1 VLDELER
8 LAQDALGFESL
19 TEAQRRAVSAV
30 RDGRDALVVLPTGA
44 GKSAIYQLAATV
56 RDGAAVIVS
65 PLLALQYDQR
75 TAINASGLGAAES
88 IDGST
93 PSTAR
98 RGVVERC
105 ARGETQFVFT
115 TPETLLGGDVVDLL
129 SHAGVGLLVVDEA
142 HCVLTWGA
150 SFRPAYTSLRQ
161 VAERLGRS
169 PIVALTASAG
179 TADRAE
185 IVERLGLHDPLV
197 VVGGARRDNLAV
209 AVHGVPSAAD
219 AIQVCVERVRDVPGT
234 TMVFVAD
241 RRDATALAAMLDES
255 SRPAVAY
262 HGGLP
267 RQARA
272 HLDERLSSGER
283 MTVVTTN
290 ALSLGIDAPS
300 VRHVLHVGRPPTVD
314 AYYQEIGRGGRDG
327 EPAQCTLLD
336 PVRDGGGRRA
346 REAAAVTLDGEH
358 VRAVHTAVHGGA
370 RTRSAVRARTGLGDA
385 VVGAAIS
392 ELQAIG
398 AVDPR
403 ARGVQPGRQ
412 PLDLGDVDERCRR
425 RTLVASARRAGMDQ
439 LVAHAGCR
447 WQFLDAY
454 FGAAV
459 LPPCGICDRCVDVAT
474 DRRVDGC
481 ADGAAGRR
489 VLHHP
494 EFGRGTVAS
503 IHEGE
508 LSVSFDEAGFR
519 VIDEGTARERGWL
532 SAS

>member
-1 VLDELER
+1 VLDELET

-44 GKSAIYQLAATV
+44 GKSAIYLLAATV
-56 RDGAAVIVS
+56 RDGAAVVVS
-65 PLLALQYDQR
+65 PLLALQHDQR

-93 PSTAR
+93 PLHVR
-98 RGVVERC
+98 RDVVERC
-105 ARGETQFVFT
+105 ARRETSFVFT

-129 SHAGVGLLVVDEA
+129 ADAGVGLLVVDEA

-150 SFRPAYTSLRQ
+150 SFRPAYTSLRH
-161 VAERLGRS
+161 VAERLGR
-169 PIVALTASAG
+169 PPVVALTASAG

-185 IVERLGLHDPLV
+185 IVERLGLEDPLV

-209 AVHGVPSAAD
+209 AIRGVPSSAD
-219 AIQVCVERVRDVPGT
+219 AMQQCFVHVSGVPGT

-241 RRDATALAAMLDES
+241 RRAATSLAAALDEPG
-255 SRPAVAY
+255 RPAIPY
-262 HGGLP
+262 HGGLSRP
-267 RQARA
+267 VRA
-272 HLDERLSSGER
+272 ELDERLSSGER

-300 VRHVLHVGRPPTVD
+300 VRHVVHVGRPPTVD

-327 EPAQCTLLD
+327 EPACCTLLD
-336 PVRDGGGRRA
+336 PLADAVGRRA
-346 REAAAVTLDGEH
+346 REAAAVTLTPEH
-358 VRAVHTAVHGGA
+358 VDAVHAVVHRGA
-370 RTRSAVRARTGLGDA
+370 RTRAAVRARTGLGDA

-392 ELQAIG
+392 ELQAMG

-403 ARGVQPGRQ
+403 ARGLEPGGRV
-412 PLDLGDVDERCRR
+412 LDPDEVAERCRR
-425 RTLVASARRAGMDQ
+425 RALVASARREGIDQ

-454 FGAAV
+454 FGAVV
-459 LPPCGICDRCVDVAT
+459 LPPCGICDRCVDAG
-474 DRRVDGC
+474 DGPT
-481 ADGAAGRR
+481 ASIVSTAAPGER

-494 EFGRGTVAS
+494 EFGRGAVAS
-503 IHEGE
+503 VQEGA
-508 LSVSFDEAGFR
+508 LSVSFEEAGFR
-519 VIDEGTARERGWL
+519 VIDEVTARERGWL
-532 SAS
+532 RAR